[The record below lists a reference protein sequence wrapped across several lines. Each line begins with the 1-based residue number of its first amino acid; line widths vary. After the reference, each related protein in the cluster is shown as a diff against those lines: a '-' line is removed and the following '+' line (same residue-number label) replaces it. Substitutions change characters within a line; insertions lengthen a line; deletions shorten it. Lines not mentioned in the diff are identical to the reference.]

1 MSSKDTITKT
11 YMKDN
16 AIFADAFNFYIYHG
30 EQVIKPDDL
39 HELDTAESV
48 IFTSDEND
56 SKSSGSNSS
65 NSDSSDS
72 NSSGSRHTDSTHQ
85 RYRDILKSAVIKQ
98 HGDTIYAV
106 LGIENQSDI
115 HYAMPVRNLIYDGL
129 QYSRQLRDT
138 AALHRAKG
146 THLSR
151 QEYLSGFRKEDK
163 LTPVI
168 TLVLYFGIDKW
179 DGAKSIHEMLSTKD
193 PKLLKYVQD
202 YHINLIEPASI
213 EPDELDRFSTS
224 LREVLGYIKYANDKD
239 KLLSFVTA
247 KPDKLIDAEAA
258 RVINTMTKT
267 HIDIPDDAKEV
278 NMCKAIEDL
287 INDSKAEGITLG
299 RNEGFSQGINKG
311 RAEGIALG
319 RNEGIAL
326 GRNEGIALGRDEGI
340 ALGISKGIAEGISRG
355 RSEGITEGIAIGKIN
370 LMSEL
375 VNDNLLSIKDAAAR
389 VGMTED
395 AFAAMLR
402 R

>member
-39 HELDTAESV
+39 HELDPVESV

-56 SKSSGSNSS
+56 SNSSDLNSSGSY
-65 NSDSSDS
+65 
-72 NSSGSRHTDSTHQ
+72 SSGSRHTDSTHQ

-115 HYAMPVRNLIYDGL
+115 HYAMPVRNFVYDAM
-129 QYSRQLRDT
+129 QYARQVDNT
-138 AALHRAKG
+138 SSHIKEKG
-146 THLSR
+146 THLSHH
-151 QEYLSGFRKEDK
+151 EYLSGFRKEDK

-179 DGAKSIHEMLSTKD
+179 DGAKSIHEMLDTKD
-193 PKLLKYVQD
+193 PELLKYVQD
-202 YHINLIEPASI
+202 YRINLIEPAGI

-247 KPDKLIDAEAA
+247 RPDQVIDVEAA

-267 HIDIPDDAKEV
+267 HIDIPDDAKEI

-299 RNEGFSQGINKG
+299 KNEGFAQGINKG
-311 RAEGIALG
+311 RAEGITLG

-326 GRNEGIALGRDEGI
+326 GRSE
-340 ALGISKGIAEGISRG
+340 GIAEGINIG
-355 RSEGITEGIAIGKIN
+355 RSEGIAMGKIDI
-370 LMSEL
+370 MSGL
-375 VNDNLLSIKDAAAR
+375 VKDNYITIKDAAAR
-389 VGMTED
+389 LDMTEE
-395 AFAAMLR
+395 AFAAILR
-402 R
+402 K

>member
-48 IFTSDEND
+48 IFASDENE
-56 SKSSGSNSS
+56 SNSS
-65 NSDSSDS
+65 VSNSFDS
-72 NSSGSRHTDSTHQ
+72 NSSVSRRTDSTHQ

-115 HYAMPVRNLIYDGL
+115 HYAMPVRNFVYDAM
-129 QYSRQLRDT
+129 QYARQVNNTSSDNRK
-138 AALHRAKG
+138 KG

-151 QEYLSGFRKEDK
+151 QEYLSGFSKEDR

-202 YHINLIEPASI
+202 YRINLIEPAGI
-213 EPDELDRFSTS
+213 EPNELDRFSTS

-258 RVINTMTKT
+258 RV
-267 HIDIPDDAKEV
+267 
-278 NMCKAIEDL
+278 
-287 INDSKAEGITLG
+287 
-299 RNEGFSQGINKG
+299 
-311 RAEGIALG
+311 
-319 RNEGIAL
+319 
-326 GRNEGIALGRDEGI
+326 
-340 ALGISKGIAEGISRG
+340 
-355 RSEGITEGIAIGKIN
+355 
-370 LMSEL
+370 
-375 VNDNLLSIKDAAAR
+375 
-389 VGMTED
+389 GMTED